1 MFNKFKTTTL
11 AAVTAAATLLGGG
24 QVWAFDNT
32 DVAWSGTPFGTCQA
46 EIYVQTGG
54 TAALVAARPAGT
66 RASPGGVQLSN
77 GSLQPYYSGSNVT
90 SSFLSANCN
99 LSNITNFSSTP
110 LTNWATA
117 TYWGYSFR
125 ATDNATGVIS
135 DYEFALSGASN
146 TQRIATITPI
156 LPLNVAP
163 TANAGPDQS
172 VASATAPVT
181 LDGTGSTDPDA
192 GQTLT
197 YAWTQTAGPT
207 VTLSDATAAS
217 PTFTAPTLNIGDPD
231 AVLTFS
237 LMVTDNLGEPAAAA
251 DTVAIT
257 VTAPLDTTPPTVTLS
272 STTTTLTGTAPF
284 TITATFDEDVTGFDD
299 LVNDITIANGTVTG
313 ITAVSATVYTLA
325 VTPTGAG
332 DVSIT
337 VPAAAAQD
345 LASNNNTAS
354 NTLVIGN
361 TIVEDTQKAI
371 AGFMLGR
378 ANNLASNQT
387 GLTQFL
393 MGDGCGSFNASATEG
408 SASVN
413 GCVSSGNAWASLT
426 SARAGSDSYTLGT
439 IGAHTVVNPNLL
451 IGGMFQYDHSEDSA
465 NNASGTGYMVG
476 PYFVAKLPEQ
486 PLFLEGRLLYGQT
499 DNEISPLGTYTD
511 SFETERWLA
520 QLRTTGEYKLQATT
534 LMPLLDF
541 TYTDDTQKAYI
552 DSLGNTIP
560 GQTVSLIQIT
570 AGMDFS
576 TPIPVSTG
584 ALELTGGFSGVY
596 SATDG
601 GAATPEFENWRG
613 RTHLGLN
620 YDTGTGA
627 TMNVG
632 AFYDGIGT
640 NYESYGA
647 TVGFD
652 MKF

>member
-11 AAVTAAATLLGGG
+11 AVVTAAATLLGSG
-24 QVWAFDNT
+24 QAWAFEVPAIPQNFT
-32 DVAWSGTPFGTCQA
+32 GNMGTC
-46 EIYVQTGG
+46 EVY
-54 TAALVAARPAGT
+54 LSHYEY
-66 RASPGGVQLSN
+66 SPGINSGNTYVLVGGFNSEN
-77 GSLQPYYSGSNVT
+77 NVSPIYESGSIRTSTPALNQAYVENNCGVT
-90 SSFLSANCN
+90 G
-99 LSNITNFSSTP
+99 ITNFSIDAANT
-110 LTNWATA
+110 
-117 TYWGYSFR
+117 TYALDDYLGLVVEGIDPSNGLPTRWEAAFV
-125 ATDNATGVIS
+125 GVT
-135 DYEFALSGASN
+135 N
-146 TQRIATITPI
+146 TQLVFTKTI
-156 LPLNVAP
+156 
-163 TANAGPDQS
+163 
-172 VASATAPVT
+172 
-181 LDGTGSTDPDA
+181 
-192 GQTLT
+192 
-197 YAWTQTAGPT
+197 
-207 VTLSDATAAS
+207 
-217 PTFTAPTLNIGDPD
+217 
-231 AVLTFS
+231 
-237 LMVTDNLGEPAAAA
+237 A
-251 DTVAIT
+251 DT
-257 VTAPLDTTPPTVTLS
+257 TAPTVTLS
-272 STTTTLTGTAPF
+272 SATTTLDGTAPF
-284 TITATFDEDVTGFDD
+284 TVTATFDETVTGFDD
-299 LVNDITIANGTVTG
+299 LVNDVTVTNGTVTG
-313 ITAVSATVYTLA
+313 ITGGPTTYTLN

-332 DVSIT
+332 DVSII

-345 LASNNNTAS
+345 AAANNNTAS

-451 IGGMFQYDHSEDSA
+451 IGGMFQYDRSEDSA